1 MFMDRKIQYFHN
13 VTSSQFDYRFSAIT
27 TEMLANDF
35 VIEKLIFKF
44 ILTNWS
50 SLYWEEENP
59 E

>member
-27 TEMLANDF
+27 IEMLANDF

-44 ILTNWS
+44 ILTN
-50 SLYWEEENP
+50 
-59 E
+59 